1 MKTVN
6 QPVRKK
12 DAMQLVT
19 GQPVY
24 MDDVIPQ
31 DCLIVKLLRS
41 PHANAIVKN
50 IDTSRAMLV
59 PGMEVIYTWKDVDQ
73 NARRYTQAGQTYP
86 EMSPYDRLVID
97 RHVRFAG
104 DVVAILAGKDEKCVD
119 KAMKLIQ
126 VEYDVLPAVLDST
139 QRLITLLLCTRRI
152 TGKPLFPASELTRT
166 ATSAPTMNPA
176 RVILRRCWLGAMWS
190 LTTPTTPAPAS
201 RP

>member
-97 RHVRFAG
+97 RHVRFDTIYNFIVTVTSG
-104 DVVAILAGKDEKCVD
+104 DQIDQF
-119 KAMKLIQ
+119 LIICARNGYGS
-126 VEYDVLPAVLDST
+126 VE
-139 QRLITLLLCTRRI
+139 
-152 TGKPLFPASELTRT
+152 
-166 ATSAPTMNPA
+166 
-176 RVILRRCWLGAMWS
+176 
-190 LTTPTTPAPAS
+190 
-201 RP
+201 